1 MTRLTLEKQEQ
12 YLAQFKEA
20 GMTIVEDVDLA
31 AFQKQTESVYSAFPN
46 WTPGLH
52 EQIQAI
58 IAK

>member
-1 MTRLTLEKQEQ
+1 
-12 YLAQFKEA
+12 
-20 GMTIVEDVDLA
+20 MTIVEDVDLA
-31 AFQKQTESVYSAFPN
+31 AFQKSTESVYRAFPN